1 MGHDATQGGAMRDWY
16 DSPQLQDVFDEQA
29 ERLPHGPLGV
39 LDPPTVE
46 IEGGL
51 PKEVVGLVSTYLA
64 GQIGTMES
72 AAQMERLRL
81 QRSTVLAS
89 GPSL

>member
-1 MGHDATQGGAMRDWY
+1 
-16 DSPQLQDVFDEQA
+16 
-29 ERLPHGPLGV
+29 
-39 LDPPTVE
+39 VE